1 MKLTRTEILTFLG
14 IRNPAQKEL
23 SVHPVTLNFTG
34 EMEHFEK
41 DFLDDYFLRII
52 GPFRF
57 SLLLAIIFYGSFAV
71 LDAVVIPELKYQFW
85 FIRFGL
91 VIPLIIFLY
100 VLSYARGI
108 KKYLMPLVSVAMYFT
123 GLGIIIMIIYASR
136 IVERDTYYAGLIL
149 ILIFG
154 YAFTRIRFIYA
165 TLAGWLIVASYEVAA
180 IWFTHTPAE
189 TLVNNNFF
197 FISANII
204 GMFICYLM
212 ELSARRDFI
221 MRRLL
226 EEEQEKVTAANE
238 MLEHRVQ
245 ERTVQL
251 TRTNR
256 TLKKEIEMRKHYE
269 QEQAKLESQLLQLQ
283 KIETIGT
290 LAGGIA
296 HDFNNILTP
305 ILGYTE
311 MALEELGEESNL
323 RYDVEQINHAATRG
337 KDLVQQILTF
347 SRQVDV
353 EKKPLFLQE
362 VIKEIVKLVNASFP
376 SSIEIKLELDP
387 GCGTVMADATQVH
400 QIIMNLCTNSYH
412 AMMDKGGVLTL
423 KLEEEEVDESL
434 ASSVTNL
441 EKGRYVVITVSDTGH
456 GMDHATIARIFEPFF
471 TKKEVGVGS
480 GLGLSV
486 VHGIVKSYK
495 GAIQVESKPGEGST
509 FRIYLPLHGKGRTD
523 LFVDREKLIKGREH
537 ILFVDDEEEIT
548 FMGKKM
554 LETLGY
560 SVNIQTDTRKAVA
573 EFEENFKKYDLLVT
587 DQTMPHMLG
596 TDMARHFRQIK
607 SDLKVIIITGYSNSI
622 SAELL
627 EREGIDELVIKP
639 LILSDFSKVI
649 RRVLDKNP
657 DK

>member
-573 EFEENFKKYDLLVT
+573 EFEENYKKYDLLVT